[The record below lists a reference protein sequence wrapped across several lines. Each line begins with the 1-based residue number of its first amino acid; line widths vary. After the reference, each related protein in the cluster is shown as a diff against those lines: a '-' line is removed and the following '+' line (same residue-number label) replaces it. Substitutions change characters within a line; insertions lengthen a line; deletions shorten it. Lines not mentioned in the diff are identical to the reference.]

1 MTSHTTHTTA
11 IKCREIWK
19 QSQKTGE
26 LSLNRDILGTVN
38 DKQHILKRTN
48 GFVEGLDI
56 LVQSTHQLI
65 TDIPRVKIQ
74 DSLYFELKEVNK
86 WSM

>member
-1 MTSHTTHTTA
+1 M
-11 IKCREIWK
+11 
-19 QSQKTGE
+19 KTVTKD
-26 LSLNRDILGTVN
+26 RWTVFKSRYFRN
-38 DKQHILKRTN
+38 SEWQATYFKKTN

>member
-1 MTSHTTHTTA
+1 M
-11 IKCREIWK
+11 
-19 QSQKTGE
+19 KTVTKEDE

-38 DKQHILKRTN
+38 DKQHIKKKTN

-65 TDIPRVKIQ
+65 TDILRVKI
-74 DSLYFELKEVNK
+74 
-86 WSM
+86 